1 MAPVLSKLLVLG
13 QLGCASALTFA
24 VPSTVP
30 SNASPQLAAAPV
42 GVSFEFFAWP
52 GYFDDVASTTK
63 CLQNLKDVS
72 GTWPPIRIGGTTQ
85 DRATYDASSR
95 AAVTYTVASA
105 GAAPASL
112 TYGPSFFS
120 LAADYGGKVVIG
132 LNRRLNDQANTIAA
146 AKAAKAAMRNL
157 YSIELGNEPNFFTSS
172 DPIAGGKTWNA
183 AADYASQLSWQ
194 KAVGGALGGS
204 DQFSAGVY
212 FGTSPMSIK
221 GLTGQE
227 GSANSFVNDY
237 CSHNYPQSQSTAD
250 LSKLMDHSAIK
261 TQIQPFAAEISA
273 AQAKGKPHI
282 FGETNSATQ
291 GGGGISPTYGA
302 GLWVMDY
309 AIQAAILGTNA
320 LYFHHGTIGNCQY
333 CWWGNFTV
341 GAPYYGAMMATKA
354 LAGADRIAPLDDGS
368 TRYGAYAIYKNN
380 APVRVLLY
388 NSDYFTSGTRTT
400 QTYTLTG
407 LSSSKVTAKR
417 LTAAFS
423 TSRVDKGQ
431 SPTLAGQTW
440 TGGSCNVK
448 GTEVSESATVS
459 GGKATFTVGASEAL
473 LVYL

>member
-1 MAPVLSKLLVLG
+1 MAPVLSKLLILG
-13 QLGCASALTFA
+13 QLGCVSALTFA
-24 VPSTVP
+24 VPSAVP
-30 SNASPQLAAAPV
+30 SNASPKLAAAPV

-85 DRATYDASSR
+85 DRATYDASSS

-120 LAADYGGKVVIG
+120 LAAEYGGKVVIG
-132 LNRRLNDQANTIAA
+132 LNRRLNNQANTIAA
-146 AKAAKAAMRNL
+146 AKAAKAAMGNL

-172 DPIAGGKTWNA
+172 DPIAGGNTWNA

-227 GSANSFVNDY
+227 GSANSFVKDY

-250 LSKLMDHSAIK
+250 LSKLMDHSAI
-261 TQIQPFAAEISA
+261 TDPDSA
-273 AQAKGKPHI
+273 VCRRNLCCYARQPHI
-282 FGETNSATQ
+282 FETILRPKVVAASARRTVQ
-291 GGGGISPTYGA
+291 
-302 GLWVMDY
+302 
-309 AIQAAILGTNA
+309 A

-354 LAGADRIAPLDDGS
+354 LAGADRVAPLDDGS
-368 TRYGAYAIYKNN
+368 TRY
-380 APVRVLLY
+380 
-388 NSDYFTSGTRTT
+388 
-400 QTYTLTG
+400 
-407 LSSSKVTAKR
+407 VTAKR

-448 GTEVSESATVS
+448 GTEVLETATVS